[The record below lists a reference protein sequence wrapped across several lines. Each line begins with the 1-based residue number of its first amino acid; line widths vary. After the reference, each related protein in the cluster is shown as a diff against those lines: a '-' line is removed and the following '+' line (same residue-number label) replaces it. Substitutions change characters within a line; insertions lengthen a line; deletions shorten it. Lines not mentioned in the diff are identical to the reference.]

1 MIVNSM
7 CRGRPFAVARLSHLA
22 GLSGVRLRRRGRR
35 RSRRRPPLLALS
47 LLLSSL
53 LALLL
58 LLLALLWLLLVAL
71 LPLRLR
77 ARFLRR
83 KGGLLRS
90 WAAAS
95 PAPPSLP
102 LGAAVAEPEE
112 AVSPSGPGSLL
123 PLGCTEAVMAAA
135 AAVTAATAVDGRS
148 QRLRFG
154 CAAGAAAA
162 SSALPAAGASA
173 AGEPSASGLS
183 KTPCRLLLAAVRA
196 AAALPFSGPKRVFR
210 ACRHTIIVMHAQRR
224 ALRQVHENW
233 EGFHEARRW
242 VWVSDQPSQLRGT
255 GATFKVPTFWAAV
268 PSAAG

>member
-7 CRGRPFAVARLSHLA
+7 CRGWPSAVARLSHLA

-35 RSRRRPPLLALS
+35 RSRWRPPLLALS
-47 LLLSSL
+47 LLLPLSSL
-53 LALLL
+53 LALLA
-58 LLLALLWLLLVAL
+58 LLALLWLLLVAL

-83 KGGLLRS
+83 KGDLLRS
-90 WAAAS
+90 WAAAP

-102 LGAAVAEPEE
+102 LGAAVSGAKE
-112 AVSPSGPGSLL
+112 AVSPSRPGSLL

-135 AAVTAATAVDGRS
+135 AAVAAATAVDGRS
-148 QRLRFG
+148 QRLRFS

-210 ACRHTIIVMHAQRR
+210 ACTHTITCS
-224 ALRQVHENW
+224 
-233 EGFHEARRW
+233 EAC
-242 VWVSDQPSQLRGT
+242 
-255 GATFKVPTFWAAV
+255 AASS
-268 PSAAG
+268 P